1 MAERTGKKKKVSS
14 KGNLKTIP
22 SDILSNEITGTW
34 ILYQYNWDQIVA
46 LHLDFKQACTALWWL
61 ILFVAVQPNI
71 TRVNRSYYSD
81 LNLVFHGEVGDG
93 DQESS
98 VLGTTVHNCLRCV
111 TRSLN
116 FLWSIKILITAKGRL
131 ILLAAHT
138 VLQQEPQLFPGRA
151 WPQSPLHCLASDW
164 SLLVQ
169 AAFWWLL
176 LEDGMGQ
183 PLPLQP
189 GSPLPGIFMHII
201 SCTCLNLWS
210 SASFLFDGWV
220 SDRMLKSQKVF
231 VSALWLTVGF

>member
-1 MAERTGKKKKVSS
+1 MVWLRGQGKKKKKVSS

-116 FLWSIKILITAKGRL
+116 FLWSIKILITAKGRM

-138 VLQQEPQLFPGRA
+138 VLQQELPAQAPDVQSHSFSREGHGLRALSTAWQVTGHSWYRLPSGGFCWRMEWASPSLSSLAALF
-151 WPQSPLHCLASDW
+151 LASLCT
-164 SLLVQ
+164 SSVALVWICG
-169 AAFWWLL
+169 A
-176 LEDGMGQ
+176 Q
-183 PLPLQP
+183 PP
-189 GSPLPGIFMHII
+189 F
-201 SCTCLNLWS
+201 CLT
-210 SASFLFDGWV
+210 AG
-220 SDRMLKSQKVF
+220 
-231 VSALWLTVGF
+231 